1 MTQAALKLSHK
12 EAQLSLLLNKLDNK
26 EFVTKF
32 AEDPFIAL
40 EEAGVKMSLTE
51 FTSMLSEDK
60 DFYELITKKLSKV
73 IDVKNMDVPASS
85 CCS

>member
-1 MTQAALKLSHK
+1 MSQTALKLSNK
-12 EAQLSLLLNKLDNK
+12 DAQLSLLLNKLDNT
-26 EFVTKF
+26 EFVMKF

-40 EEAGVKMSLTE
+40 EESGVNMSLSE

-60 DFYELITKKLSKV
+60 DFYELITNKLSKV